1 MRNNNLNDSFQS
13 PSNPFE
19 NQDNFDFQ
27 GGIEFNNQPQNGQ
40 NKRPPNNNRPRGR
53 NMSSNQHNGN
63 SIGSNS
69 GHRLKEPVSLN
80 EILLAPISALY
91 AFTIKIHSG
100 FRLDEEVK
108 VLVSTQTAYLVM
120 GFITGSK
127 VYLIM
132 SLGNILAII
141 IVLMLASSY
150 INLPDY
156 LSPDGIFNKRNRNE
170 EYEEAIRNYNQNMGN
185 STNYDSNLN
194 QNYNMGSTRDQNI
207 NRNINQNMG
216 KNNTTQVDPNYNDN
230 YIRENNNP
238 NMGNNMYN
246 RLNNDTQSFNN
257 FGLNTIDR
265 IDDGVN
271 FGISNLSE
279 NSTNI
284 KSTKEFNSNKFD
296 ESPDDMVDFE
306 RIMSNPNQ
314 GTFSPTSNNPFKN
327 PNRTR
332 DQIFEEN
339 PYKNRIINGENKQA
353 TFNNMIPSENREY
366 RRNPVHKATN
376 NILEMV
382 KDGFATSLSNSSMYR
397 QDEEEFT
404 YAD

>member
-19 NQDNFDFQ
+19 TQDNFDFQ
-27 GGIEFNNQPQNGQ
+27 GGMEFNNQPQNGQ
-40 NKRPPNNNRPRGR
+40 NKRSVNNNRPKGR
-53 NMSSNQHNGN
+53 SMNPNQRNSNNM
-63 SIGSNS
+63 GSNS

-80 EILLAPISALY
+80 EVLLAPISALY

-108 VLVSTQTAYLVM
+108 VLASTQTAYLVM
-120 GFITGSK
+120 GLITGSK

-156 LSPDGIFNKRNRNE
+156 LSPDGIFNRRNRNE
-170 EYEEAIRNYNQNMGN
+170 EYEEAMRNYNQNMGN
-185 STNYDSNLN
+185 STDYNSNPN
-194 QNYNMGSTRDQNI
+194 PNPNPNYNMNPTG
-207 NRNINQNMG
+207 NQNMNRSMG
-216 KNNTTQVDPNYNDN
+216 KNNTTQVDLNYNDN

-265 IDDGVN
+265 VDDGVN

-279 NSTNI
+279 NSSNI
-284 KSTKEFNSNKFD
+284 ESTKEFNSNKFD
-296 ESPDDMVDFE
+296 ESPDDMIDFE
-306 RIMSNPNQ
+306 RIISNPNQ

-327 PNRTR
+327 PDRTR

-339 PYKNRIINGENKQA
+339 PYKNRIIDGGNKQA
-353 TFNNMIPSENREY
+353 TFNSITPNENREY